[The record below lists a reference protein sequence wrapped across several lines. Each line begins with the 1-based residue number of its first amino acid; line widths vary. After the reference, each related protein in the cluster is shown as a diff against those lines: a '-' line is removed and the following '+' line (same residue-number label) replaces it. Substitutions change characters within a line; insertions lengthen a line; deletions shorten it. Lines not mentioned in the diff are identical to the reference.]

1 VPTKQKG
8 KKQGKGTVKS
18 GDGFVS
24 IDYEH
29 SRTKLASGFTTRK
42 DLGRVNKNAV
52 PQVLGLHP
60 PLAALATVVVA
71 KMREYRLSRPAD
83 LMQRASF
90 GRNSAVTLVAP
101 L

>member
-1 VPTKQKG
+1 MPTKQKG

-42 DLGRVNKNAV
+42 DLARVSKNAV

-60 PLAALATVVVA
+60 PLG
-71 KMREYRLSRPAD
+71 
-83 LMQRASF
+83 RASDCGRGKNAGRSIIPPRRF
-90 GRNSAVTLVAP
+90 GAAYVLRGE
-101 L
+101 

>member
-1 VPTKQKG
+1 MR
-8 KKQGKGTVKS
+8 
-18 GDGFVS
+18 

-60 PLAALATVVVA
+60 LWGALATVGVA
-71 KMREYRLSRPAD
+71 RTQAV
-83 LMQRASF
+83 MQRASF
-90 GRNSAVTLVAP
+90 GRNSAAIFAALF
-101 L
+101 